1 MDVLNDSKTSLH
13 KPEPSLCSGFLR
25 LDFRDE
31 PAGCCVSLV
40 EETYEIPCIDCGACE
55 SSALSDAFLCGK
67 SR

>member
-1 MDVLNDSKTSLH
+1 MDVLKDLKTSLH
-13 KPEPSLCSGFLR
+13 KPEPSLSSGFLR

-31 PAGCCVSLV
+31 PAGCCVSSV
-40 EETYEIPCIDCGACE
+40 EETDEIPSLGRGGRE